1 MKKKSAGKNRITALF
16 DRLGAEKKKGFI
28 AFVTAGDPDLKTTKK
43 IIKELETSGADMI
56 ELGIPFS
63 DPMADGPTIQASY
76 ERAVAGGV
84 HLVDVLELVRE
95 VRKTSEVPLVLFGYY
110 NPVFNYGL
118 KKFARDAATAGADGV
133 LIVDLPPEEADELKG
148 ELDKNGVDLIFLLTP
163 TSDEG
168 RIRLVASKASGFI
181 YFVSVAG
188 VTGARSSVAGD
199 LHRNVRQVRKF
210 TKLPL
215 GVGFGISTPQQ
226 AKEVCKS
233 ADAAVVGSAIVSV
246 IAKSRGPKLLKELG
260 SFVSGIKRGL

>member
-1 MKKKSAGKNRITALF
+1 MKNKTSSNRITGLF
-16 DRLGAEKKKGFI
+16 DRLKAEKKKGFI
-28 AFVTAGDPDLKTTKK
+28 AFVTAGDPDIGTTKK
-43 IIKELETSGADMI
+43 IIRELENSGADMI

-76 ERAVAGGV
+76 ERAVKGGV
-84 HLVDVLELVRE
+84 HLTDVLKLVAD
-95 VRKTSEVPLVLFGYY
+95 VRKQSETPLVLFGYY
-110 NPVFNYGL
+110 NPIFSYGL
-118 KKFARDAATAGADGV
+118 KKFAKDAAASGADGV
-133 LIVDLPPEEADELKG
+133 LIVDLPPEEAGELKT

-163 TSDEG
+163 TSDDS

-199 LHRNVRQVRKF
+199 LHANIRRVRKH

-215 GVGFGISTPQQ
+215 GVGFGISTPKQ
-226 AKEVCKS
+226 AKEVCRS

-246 IAKSRGPKLLKELG
+246 IARNKGPRLIKELG
-260 SFVSGIKRGL
+260 SFVSGIKRGI